1 MFILQLKYR
10 PKILLN
16 KWPQNITQRA
26 KCLFIAF
33 LLLLLL
39 LLLLMLLHEGLEL
52 RLALVELVCGGR
64 DHLGGGRGEESDR
77 EAAGLAAVAV
87 VAAVRDDGNVSVRRR
102 RRRLRSDFHVRLLFL
117 G

>member
-1 MFILQLKYR
+1 
-10 PKILLN
+10 
-16 KWPQNITQRA
+16 
-26 KCLFIAF
+26 
-33 LLLLLL
+33 
-39 LLLLMLLHEGLEL
+39 MLLHEGLEL

-64 DHLGGGRGEESDR
+64 DHLGGGRGEEGDR

-102 RRRLRSDFHVRLLFL
+102 RRLRSDFHVRLLFL